1 MQCTIGKRVSE
12 SYLLHKE
19 RCPSCETLGNDTSAD
34 NLAVYSDGHTWCYA
48 CGYHT
53 IGDIIKSFVA
63 RNTTQLPIKHE
74 VFLPSDSDTDY
85 PRRSLKWMAQY
96 ELDKNDMMKHNILWS
111 KSRERLI
118 FPIFSEDK
126 LLAYWGRYFGKGTE
140 PKWKGLG
147 AMRDIFHF
155 IGSPSYDK
163 IVLCEDIVSAIKLSK
178 FCTALPLFGTHISV
192 DRWKRLSTIVH
203 KKSQVIIWL
212 DPDMYST
219 SIKHANVGRQY
230 GMNTEIILSDLDPK
244 EHTLVDIARYLN
256 K

>member
-1 MQCTIGKRVSE
+1 MSE

-126 LLAYWGRYFGKGTE
+126 LLAYWGRYFGEGSE
-140 PKWKGLG
+140 PK
-147 AMRDIFHF
+147 
-155 IGSPSYDK
+155 
-163 IVLCEDIVSAIKLSK
+163 
-178 FCTALPLFGTHISV
+178 
-192 DRWKRLSTIVH
+192 
-203 KKSQVIIWL
+203 
-212 DPDMYST
+212 
-219 SIKHANVGRQY
+219 
-230 GMNTEIILSDLDPK
+230 
-244 EHTLVDIARYLN
+244 
-256 K
+256 